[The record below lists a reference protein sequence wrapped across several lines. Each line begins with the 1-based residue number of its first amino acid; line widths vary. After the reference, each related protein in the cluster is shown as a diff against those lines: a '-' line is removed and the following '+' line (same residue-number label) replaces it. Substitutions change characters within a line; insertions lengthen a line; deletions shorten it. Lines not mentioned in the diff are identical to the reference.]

1 MEMVPTIERVAPC
14 RAERSEAR
22 RNAARSGAKNFKEIK
37 KTRRAL
43 ARRVARAMTRE
54 ARHVNSFN

>member
-1 MEMVPTIERVAPC
+1 MVPTIEGVSP

-22 RNAARSGAKNFKEIK
+22 QRE
-37 KTRRAL
+37 TRRAL

-54 ARHVNSFN
+54 ARHDNSFN

>member
-1 MEMVPTIERVAPC
+1 MEMVPTIKGSSPG

-22 RNAARSGAKNFKEIK
+22 EKILSAKNFKEIKK

>member
-1 MEMVPTIERVAPC
+1 MRVQIPGWKWFPLWGTPEPSA
-14 RAERSEAR
+14 AR
-22 RNAARSGAKNFKEIK
+22 RGKK

-54 ARHVNSFN
+54 ARHVN